1 VPGFFAFSCSPQAP
15 GINLPASFNE
25 WTVDPATGTLA
36 VVRDAAA
43 VGQHVRQRVMAW
55 KKEWFL
61 NPDAGIDWTR
71 YVLGRPP
78 SEREIAEATIK
89 REILATPGVV
99 SILQFESEYD
109 RRSRGLRLTKIVLQT
124 IFDDTVDVE
133 F

>member
-1 VPGFFAFSCSPQAP
+1 MPSFFAFASAPQAQ
-15 GINLPASFNE
+15 GINLPASFND

-43 VGQHVRQRVMAW
+43 VGQHVRQRIMAW
-55 KKEWFL
+55 KNEWFL

-89 REILATPGVV
+89 REILATPGVTA
-99 SILQFESEYD
+99 IIEFESEYD
-109 RRSRGLRLTKIVLQT
+109 RRSRGLRLTKVVLQT
-124 IFDDTVDVE
+124 VFDEDVE
-133 F
+133 VQF

>member
-1 VPGFFAFSCSPQAP
+1 MPSFFAFSCTPQAP
-15 GINLPASFNE
+15 GKDLPASFND

-43 VGQHVRQRVMAW
+43 VGQHVRARILAW
-55 KKEWFL
+55 KNEWFL

-78 SEREIAEATIK
+78 AEREIAEATIK

-99 SILQFESEYD
+99 SILAFESEYD
-109 RRSRGLRLTKIVLQT
+109 RRSRGLRLTKVTLQT
-124 IFDDTVDVE
+124 VFDDIADVE